1 VAVAV
6 GVAVAVAVAVGVT
19 VGLAVG
25 VSVGVELD
33 GAVVSV
39 VLVDAVVELAGR
51 VVLVVGEGVTHGSTV
66 GVGSG
71 DCPEAAP
78 PAKELMSR
86 ATRASAATS
95 ETWIH
100 PDRCCWSAIWPA
112 PSRSCDVAA
121 GQTRPEG
128 C

>member
-1 VAVAV
+1 
-6 GVAVAVAVAVGVT
+6 
-19 VGLAVG
+19 
-25 VSVGVELD
+25 VELDD
-33 GAVVSV
+33 GAVVV
-39 VLVDAVVELAGR
+39 VDPVVVELTGR
-51 VVLVVGEGVTHGSTV
+51 VVLVVGDGVTHGSTV

-100 PDRCCWSAIWPA
+100 PDRCCRSAIWPA
-112 PSRSCDVAA
+112 PVRSCDVAA
-121 GQTRPEG
+121 GQERLDG